1 MILADKIIDL
11 RKKSGLSQE
20 ELAEKMGVSRQSVS
34 KWESAQ
40 SIPDLNKI
48 LVLSEIFGVSTDY
61 LLKDENDSGN
71 KEIISTDDSG
81 DALRKVS
88 MEDAN
93 SFLRINEK
101 NEPKTAL
108 GVSLCILAPIP
119 LFILGGLSEY
129 KPDFFGIFTL
139 SENLAGGIGTAVL
152 FVIIA
157 IAVIIFLLCGDRQKD
172 FEYLEKEG
180 LDTAYGVSG
189 MAKERRGAY
198 SEKHRRDLMIGTII
212 CILSVIPLF
221 LSAAAD
227 DDLTA
232 VMGLALL
239 MAILSVGVYI
249 LVKTSIINDGYKIL
263 LEAEEYSR
271 ENKSD
276 KKKRRDIMIIY
287 WLVVTAIYIG
297 YLWYAHSN
305 IDTALNWKKSGLFIW
320 AIAGVLCPAV
330 SRIVKKIR

>member
-48 LVLSEIFGVSTDY
+48 LALSEIFGVSTDY
-61 LLKDENDSGN
+61 LLKDENDSEN

-101 NEPKTAL
+101 NAPKTSL

-129 KPDFFGIFTL
+129 KPDFFRIFTL

-157 IAVIIFLLCGDRQKD
+157 IAVIIFLLCGGRQKD

-189 MAKERRGAY
+189 MAKERRGDY
-198 SEKHRRDLMIGTII
+198 SEKHRRDLTIGTII

-239 MAILSVGVYI
+239 MTIL
-249 LVKTSIINDGYKIL
+249 
-263 LEAEEYSR
+263 
-271 ENKSD
+271 
-276 KKKRRDIMIIY
+276 
-287 WLVVTAIYIG
+287 
-297 YLWYAHSN
+297 
-305 IDTALNWKKSGLFIW
+305 
-320 AIAGVLCPAV
+320 
-330 SRIVKKIR
+330 